1 MCFQCIDGIYWFVKM
16 KFGMYWIYDFKICQ
30 LRSYLLIINLEIDLS
45 YLCLLSVWRHLDK
58 LQSIIQFE
66 QIFQI
71 FMKLPKVNSHTVDK
85 LVKNSLIFSDLWK
98 MHFYVPTLQN
108 NMSCSLKKFLPAW
121 LTVWYIPAIF
131 GYIGFDNDFTHP

>member
-1 MCFQCIDGIYWFVKM
+1 MSF
-16 KFGMYWIYDFKICQ
+16 
-30 LRSYLLIINLEIDLS
+30 
-45 YLCLLSVWRHLDK
+45 DK

-71 FMKLPKVNSHTVDK
+71 FMKLPKVNSHNVDK

-108 NMSCSLKKFLPAW
+108 NMSCSLKKFLPA
-121 LTVWYIPAIF
+121 
-131 GYIGFDNDFTHP
+131 